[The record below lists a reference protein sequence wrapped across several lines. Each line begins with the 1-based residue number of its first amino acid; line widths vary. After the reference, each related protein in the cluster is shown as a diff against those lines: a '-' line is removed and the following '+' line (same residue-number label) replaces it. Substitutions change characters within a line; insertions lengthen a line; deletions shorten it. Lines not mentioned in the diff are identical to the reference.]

1 MAEAQTILAEQ
12 FDDVVQQ
19 KEASTLGMWTF
30 LATEIMFFGGLFLG
44 YTVYRIAYPT
54 AFGAGSHH
62 SNLWLGTINTA
73 VLLTSSLTMAL
84 AVHAAQTNRTRAL
97 MRFLGATIVM
107 GIGFLII
114 KGVEYYQHYAEH
126 LVPGVH
132 YSIAGPAKT
141 ELFFYLYFAMTG
153 LHAIHVLVGVG
164 LLTVLLL
171 LARARRFSSEYN
183 TPVEVSGLYWHFVDL
198 VWVFLYP
205 LFYLVNRHG

>member
-1 MAEAQTILAEQ
+1 MAEARTILAEQ
-12 FDDVVQQ
+12 FDDLAQQ

-30 LATEIMFFGGLFLG
+30 LATEIMFFGGLFLS
-44 YTVYRIAYPT
+44 YTVYRTTYPQ
-54 AFGAGSHH
+54 AFAAGSRHN
-62 SNLWLGTINTA
+62 NLWLGTINTA

-84 AVHAAQTNRTRAL
+84 AVHAAQANRTRAL
-97 MRFLGATIVM
+97 MRFLAATSGM
-107 GIGFLII
+107 GLVFLGI
-114 KGVEYYQHYAEH
+114 KGIEYYQHFAEH
-126 LVPGVH
+126 LVPGIH
-132 YSIAGPAKT
+132 YAGTGPAKT

-171 LARARRFSSEYN
+171 LARARRFSSDYY
-183 TPVEVSGLYWHFVDL
+183 TPVEISGLYWHFVDL